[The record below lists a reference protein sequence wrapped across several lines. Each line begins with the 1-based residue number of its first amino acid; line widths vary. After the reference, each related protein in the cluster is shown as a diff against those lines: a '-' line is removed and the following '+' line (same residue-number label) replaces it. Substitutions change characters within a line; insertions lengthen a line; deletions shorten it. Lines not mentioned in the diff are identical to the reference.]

1 MKQRLE
7 AALAAVK
14 GKRGVTLAI
23 AVAAVAF
30 LALSVARCTSVHAQD
45 ETEPEQAQ
53 AEAVQEEAP
62 IELTERQQEA
72 IAAYGSDERELEA
85 LLEASAWVAQGA
97 SENVRF
103 EGASWTEVRGDQEA
117 ARTYA
122 ICGIESEESDARGAN
137 GERSHIEERTATV
150 LLDDGSYALVHVRL
164 TTATGTQGTM
174 ASVASEAFTFAKSY
188 VRAERA
194 TSFSVEGLNDEAIY
208 LLGGD
213 AQEITACLG
222 EACALAYP
230 TASCAT
236 WNGDVDVS
244 WAKELATATF
254 TLDNEAQTSIGVAY
268 DMREGALTLAG
279 GAL

>member
-7 AALAAVK
+7 AALAAMK

-103 EGASWTEVRGDQEA
+103 EGASWTEVRGDQEIGHV
-117 ARTYA
+117 YA
-122 ICGIESEESDARGAN
+122 ICGIEVGETDDRGTN
-137 GERSHIEERTATV
+137 GERSHVEERTATV
-150 LLDDGSYALVHVRL
+150 LLEDGSYALLHVRL
-164 TTATGTQGTM
+164 TTATGTSGTV
-174 ASVASEAFTFAKSY
+174 ASVACEAFSLAKSY

-194 TSFSVEGLNDEAIY
+194 TSFSVEGLNEQAIS

-213 AQEITACLG
+213 EQAIATCLG
-222 EACALAYP
+222 EACAIAYP
-230 TASCAT
+230 TATRAT
-236 WNGDVDVS
+236 WNGDVEVS
-244 WAKELATATF
+244 WANGIASATF

-268 DMREGALTLAG
+268 DMRANALTLAG